1 MCIRLVDVVRWWL
14 FDCLICLLSDLVVSP
29 LWLNLSKYYAEEPR
43 EKLRFVFVLPSS
55 AKPRGRY
62 AVMGF
67 VVHCSICLK
76 TIEQRLGAG
85 TPGCRRRNEQTND
98 PPFGAVR
105 GRSCGSRFICVLA
118 LMFVRSVLLGSFGCF
133 RSGCIFYHSVCDN
146 RVLCLLFWFSN
157 LLNFY
162 VQKLVRGRFLICH
175 STKNTEATADQFL
188 QPINQSAEQ

>member
-1 MCIRLVDVVRWWL
+1 MCNRLVDVAWSWL
-14 FDCLICLLSDLVVSP
+14 FDCLICLHSDFFLSLPFSGVSVFVFGQDCERP
-29 LWLNLSKYYAEEPR
+29 
-43 EKLRFVFVLPSS
+43 RFVFVLPRS

-146 RVLCLLFWFSN
+146 RVLCLLFWVSN
-157 LLNFY
+157 LSNFY
-162 VQKLVRGRFLICH
+162 VQMLVRGRFLICH